1 MVRNLIIVGF
11 SGSGKTSVGRILADR
26 LGWRFVDSDDEI
38 VHDQGLAIAQI
49 FATHGE
55 DRFRTLE
62 RGMIARLCSDSN
74 QVISVGG
81 GTIVDQYNKRIMLDG
96 NYVVRLVASPETIL
110 SRLSSTNLSERPML
124 TSSDPLGRISRL
136 LADREE
142 HYSAAQ
148 LQVDT
153 EGMTPAEVADSV
165 LVATK
170 GMVS

>member
-1 MVRNLIIVGF
+1 METTS
-11 SGSGKTSVGRILADR
+11 SGSS
-26 LGWRFVDSDDEI
+26 
-38 VHDQGLAIAQI
+38 HP
-49 FATHGE
+49 
-55 DRFRTLE
+55 
-62 RGMIARLCSDSN
+62 
-74 QVISVGG
+74 
-81 GTIVDQYNKRIMLDG
+81 
-96 NYVVRLVASPETIL
+96 PETIL

-136 LADREE
+136 LADREK

-170 GMVS
+170 GVVS